1 MYECSAGDELR
12 LRDVDDNPNESAV
25 DYGLAR
31 VDTAEL
37 SSRGHPP
44 GAAVEDDSSGQ
55 RTARTAGSQI
65 DRRFPRSLPGV
76 TFGGRRW
83 AGWPLLVAADVRR
96 RASGVHVRA
105 HDACPSWTRRRIP
118 VRPSCAGIP
127 GRGQARSEEHTSELQ
142 SLMRISYAV

>member
-1 MYECSAGDELR
+1 MLDSDGNAIESR
-12 LRDVDDNPNESAV
+12 LDDSLTRVGRAKESA
-25 DYGLAR
+25 R
-31 VDTAEL
+31 W
-37 SSRGHPP
+37 HPP
-44 GAAVEDDSSGQ
+44 AAAVEDDSSGQ

-105 HDACPSWTRRRIP
+105 HDPGPSWTRRRSTVP
-118 VRPSCAGIP
+118 ERESV
-127 GRGQARSEEHTSELQ
+127 E
-142 SLMRISYAV
+142 